1 MKKLD
6 ITDAEHR
13 TRMMQLDITD
23 AEHRTWMKRLD
34 ITDAEHRTRM
44 MRLDITDAEHRT
56 LIQKR
61 RTLIQKRRALILSHT
76 RKDRMEKQNQSVD
89 KQLCRR
95 ETKHSMRRRCSG
107 WDYSGRGIYMIT
119 LGVEGRRPLLG
130 RLEGGED
137 DAWIKLTD
145 LGIAVAQE
153 IESISNYYP
162 QIRVLCKQVMPDHVH
177 FVLYVQEKLPVHIG
191 KVIWGF
197 KTGTKRVL
205 CAGALGVPE
214 ESSKLWED
222 GNNDRKLW
230 EDGNNDHKLWEEGNN
245 DRKLWEEGNNDRKL
259 WEEGYND
266 RILFHK
272 GQLDAMIQY
281 IYDNPRRLAI
291 KRANPELFKIRQNI
305 QIAGMPCMI
314 LGNRFLADYP
324 IRSVIQCSRDLRQ
337 AEIDEKK
344 AACMAEA
351 ANGTIHISGAISEGE
366 KQICRALRKAGYP
379 LIILLV
385 EGFPPAD
392 SPIAKYY
399 KPQGVYFEACAAGNL
414 LLVQPDKQILER
426 PDIVERVIPQ
436 VGRLVPHDSKRYRF
450 VAMNIVAHDMSS
462 DGTLTNIH

>member
-1 MKKLD
+1 
-6 ITDAEHR
+6 
-13 TRMMQLDITD
+13 
-23 AEHRTWMKRLD
+23 
-34 ITDAEHRTRM
+34 
-44 MRLDITDAEHRT
+44 
-56 LIQKR
+56 
-61 RTLIQKRRALILSHT
+61 
-76 RKDRMEKQNQSVD
+76 MEKQELSGD

-107 WDYSGRGIYMIT
+107 WDYAGRGIYMIT

-137 DAWIKLTD
+137 DAQIELTD
-145 LGIAVAQE
+145 LGKAVTRE
-153 IESISNYYP
+153 IEGIPNYYP

-177 FVLYVQEKLPVHIG
+177 FVLYVQEELPVHIG

-205 CAGALGVPE
+205 SAGALGVPE
-214 ESSKLWED
+214 ESSKLWEE

-230 EDGNNDHKLWEEGNN
+230 ED
-245 DRKLWEEGNNDRKL
+245 
-259 WEEGYND
+259 GYND

-281 IYDNPRRLAI
+281 INDNPRRLAI

-324 IRSVIQCSRDLRQ
+324 IRNVIQCSRDLRQ

-351 ANGTIHISGAISEGE
+351 ANGTVHISGAISEGE

-392 SPIAKYY
+392 SPSAKYY

-426 PDIVERVIPQ
+426 PDIVERVIPK

-450 VAMNIVAHDMSS
+450 VAMNIIAQNMSS
-462 DGTLTNIH
+462 DGTATNIQ

>member
-1 MKKLD
+1 
-6 ITDAEHR
+6 
-13 TRMMQLDITD
+13 
-23 AEHRTWMKRLD
+23 
-34 ITDAEHRTRM
+34 
-44 MRLDITDAEHRT
+44 
-56 LIQKR
+56 
-61 RTLIQKRRALILSHT
+61 
-76 RKDRMEKQNQSVD
+76 MEKQNQSVD

-230 EDGNNDHKLWEEGNN
+230 EEGNN
-245 DRKLWEEGNNDRKL
+245 DRKLWED
-259 WEEGYND
+259 GYND

-337 AEIDEKK
+337 SEIDEKK

-385 EGFPPAD
+385 DGFPPAD

-426 PDIVERVIPQ
+426 PDIVERVIPK

>member
-1 MKKLD
+1 
-6 ITDAEHR
+6 
-13 TRMMQLDITD
+13 
-23 AEHRTWMKRLD
+23 MKRLD
-34 ITDAEHRTRM
+34 ITDAEHRT
-44 MRLDITDAEHRT
+44 
-56 LIQKR
+56 LIHK
-61 RTLIQKRRALILSHT
+61 HT

-230 EDGNNDHKLWEEGNN
+230 EEGNN
-245 DRKLWEEGNNDRKL
+245 DRKLWED
-259 WEEGYND
+259 GYND

-337 AEIDEKK
+337 SEIDEKK

-385 EGFPPAD
+385 DGFPPAD

-426 PDIVERVIPQ
+426 PDIVERVIPK